1 MQRTKLKSSPYT
13 IESFNLSTDK
23 HTGED
28 SLSLNAHDRGPSI
41 QLIPCSANQWFEE
54 LSKIQPAELFGL
66 LFGFFLASV
75 LFQLASDNYTRRAW
89 MR

>member
-13 IESFNLSTDK
+13 IEPFNLSTDK
-23 HTGED
+23 YTGEA

-41 QLIPCSANQWFEE
+41 QLVPCCTNQWFEE
-54 LSKIQPAELFGL
+54 LSKIQPAEQFGS
-66 LFGFFLASV
+66 LFGFFFASV